1 MNERGSLR
9 GAYEPEP
16 GETASGHHHH
26 PGFIRVGER
35 RAQRACKAHAKGRGP
50 GRWFTD
56 GRLHP
61 VDLSPQKPPLTD
73 ELLRRHTDGGDP
85 GDGLSALV
93 EVLHKLH
100 EEDPRA
106 AHQAE
111 HEAVAHEQGADQH
124 PAPAPV
130 RALGRG
136 ALVGLFGLHGGH
148 DCGGGGH
155 RNTSVTLGC
164 RASSKHEACQTSQT

>member
-1 MNERGSLR
+1 MSPSPARQPPVITTTRVSYALESAEPKGPAKHTQKQRSRTLVHRGSGPSSR
-9 GAYEPEP
+9 SEP
-16 GETASGHHHH
+16 TK
-26 PGFIRVGER
+26 
-35 RAQRACKAHAKGRGP
+35 AQ
-50 GRWFTD
+50 
-56 GRLHP
+56 
-61 VDLSPQKPPLTD
+61 LTD
-73 ELLRRHTDGGDP
+73 ELLRRQTDGGDP

-124 PAPAPV
+124 PAPAPIG
-130 RALGRG
+130 ALGRS
-136 ALVGLFGLHGGH
+136 ALFGLFGLHGGH

-164 RASSKHEACQTSQT
+164 RASSKHETCQTSQT